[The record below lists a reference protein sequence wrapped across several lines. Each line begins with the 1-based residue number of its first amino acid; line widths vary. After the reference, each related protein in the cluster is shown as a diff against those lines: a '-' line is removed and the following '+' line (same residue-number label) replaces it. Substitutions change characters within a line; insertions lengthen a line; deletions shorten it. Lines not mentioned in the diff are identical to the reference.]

1 MVDFSIYPILDIDY
15 INSIKKNYIK
25 VLHDIL
31 KSKIG
36 LIQLRYKSGN
46 YNDFLKK
53 AKIIKKI
60 CKKYKTILIIND
72 RIDIAK
78 KINAD
83 GVHIGQDD
91 LNPVKVRKILG
102 VKKIIGYSV
111 TNKREAKLA
120 EKMPVDYIGLGP
132 VFPTETKKAKIVPLQ
147 HIKSIIKNYN
157 KPVIAIGGIKEYNI
171 IKLKKIGLKNFAF
184 ISEICGAK
192 DITKKIKKLKKI
204 IKGV

>member
-1 MVDFSIYPILDIDY
+1 MIDFSIYPILDIDY
-15 INSIKKNYIK
+15 INSIKKNYKKI
-25 VLHDIL
+25 LHDIL
-31 KSKIG
+31 KLKIG
-36 LIQLRYKSGN
+36 LIQLRYKNGN
-46 YNDFLKK
+46 YKDFLKK

-91 LNPVKVRKILG
+91 LSPVKARKILG
-102 VKKIIGYSV
+102 RKKIIGYSAS
-111 TNKREAKLA
+111 NKKEAKLA
-120 EKMPVDYIGLGP
+120 EKMSVDYIGLGP
-132 VFPTETKKAKIVPLQ
+132 VFPTETKKAKTIPLK
-147 HIKSIIKNYN
+147 HIKSIIKNFK
-157 KPVIAIGGIKEYNI
+157 KPIVAIGGIKEYNI
-171 IKLKKIGLKNFAF
+171 TELKKIGLNNFAF

-192 DITKKIKKLKKI
+192 DITKKIKKLKKL